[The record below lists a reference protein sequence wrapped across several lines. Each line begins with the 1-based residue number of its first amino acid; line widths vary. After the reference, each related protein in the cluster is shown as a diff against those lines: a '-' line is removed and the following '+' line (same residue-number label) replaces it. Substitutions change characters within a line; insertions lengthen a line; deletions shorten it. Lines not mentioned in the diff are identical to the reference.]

1 METDLKNYLLF
12 NSLEGILI
20 TDLEGNILECNT
32 TAHQMLGYLSSDLE
46 GQFVGFVFPPQSVSH
61 LLPNLLHLAM
71 AGGGF
76 KGDII
81 LQNAFGDN
89 VIVRLVAQAW
99 PENNPA
105 IVLLRFLDWRETHQ
119 IITQMRESSQM
130 ASLGTLTRSMSHELL
145 NPLSIIGGYT
155 KRLLDSLQ
163 LDSKQEEWARMV
175 MASIHRLESMIETI
189 ETFLHLPSP
198 SFVKGSLDQLITNSL
213 EGIQEDA
220 EKLGVRISREK
231 ISKTPQIFM
240 DPDLL
245 EKAFSAVLLNALDRM
260 PRGGELT
267 LYLNSD
273 ERFCQFYVEDSGPT
287 LDTRQMEEDLSP
299 IHVIAA
305 HRTHLNLAI
314 AKRIVDDHGGHL
326 DIGRSHQEGLKVK
339 IRLPTDRRALAR
351 EREM

>member
-1 METDLKNYLLF
+1 MDNDLKNYLLF

-32 TAHQMLGYLSSDLE
+32 TAHQMLGYRSSDLE

-61 LLPNLLHLAM
+61 LLPNLLHLAR

-81 LQNAFGDN
+81 LQDAFGDS

-99 PENNPA
+99 PEKSPA
-105 IVLLRFLDWRETHQ
+105 VVLLRFLDWRETHQ
-119 IITQMRESSQM
+119 VVAQMRESSQM
-130 ASLGTLTRSMSHELL
+130 ATLGTLTRSMSHEIL

-155 KRLLDSLQ
+155 RRLLESHQ
-163 LDSKQEEWARMV
+163 LDSKQEEWARVAMT
-175 MASIHRLESMIETI
+175 AIQKLESMIETI
-189 ETFLHLPSP
+189 ETFLYLPSP
-198 SFVKGSLDQLITNSL
+198 SFEKGSLNQLITKSL
-213 EGIQEDA
+213 GGILEDA
-220 EKLGVRISREK
+220 EKMGVRISREK
-231 ISKTPQIFM
+231 IGKTPPIFM

-260 PRGGELT
+260 PSGGDLK

-273 ERFCQFYVEDSGPT
+273 EGFCQFHVEDSGPT
-287 LDTRQMEEDLSP
+287 LNTRQMEEDLSP
-299 IHVIAA
+299 IHVIGA

-314 AKRIVDDHGGHL
+314 AKRIVDDHGGSL
-326 DIGRSHQEGLKVK
+326 DIGRSLQEGLKVK
-339 IRLPTDRRALAR
+339 IRLPTDRRVLAR